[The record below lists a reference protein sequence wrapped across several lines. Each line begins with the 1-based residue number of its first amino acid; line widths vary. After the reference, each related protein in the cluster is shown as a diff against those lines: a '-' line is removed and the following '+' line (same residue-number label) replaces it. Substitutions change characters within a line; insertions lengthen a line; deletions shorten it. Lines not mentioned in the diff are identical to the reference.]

1 VRWILIDVA
10 IALLALAVLVV
21 LGLALWRQVTSLGRA
36 VGRAGELVGRATDEL
51 ARVQDA
57 APSGD
62 AEPNKL
68 HTAYAPAEIRPVVP
82 RTPGRHRSAAR

>member
-1 VRWILIDVA
+1 MRWILIDVA

-21 LGLALWRQVTSLGRA
+21 LGLGLWRQVKSLGRA

-57 APSGD
+57 GPSAG
-62 AEPNKL
+62 AQPNEL
-68 HTAYAPAEIRPVVP
+68 HTAYAPAEIPPVVT